1 MNNPVPLLIILLLGL
16 FAGGSWFFHSLAC
29 EGCVNHGGVSEAI
42 APIAKEKFAY
52 PLSIKDGSKL
62 NATDIDDNLR
72 FKRSGFEHLLPISTG
87 VSGVFKKA
95 ADYLNANKNRTI
107 KITGLYGKDEE
118 NTSLSSTLGLGRAND
133 VKTILSN
140 LGVDAKQIKLAD
152 RLFDKLS
159 FNDEAITYGAINYT
173 FEESVAEPKADDR
186 LAAIEK
192 DFRARPLILY
202 FQTNSSRV
210 NLSQEERK
218 RFDDLN
224 YYLSRKPNAKVKSVG
239 HTDNVGNRAS
249 NINLS
254 RNRAD
259 FAAGV
264 LASNGIARNR
274 INIDAK
280 GPDRPIATN
289 GTDAG
294 RSKNRRVEI
303 SLQ

>member
-1 MNNPVPLLIILLLGL
+1 MNNPVPLLIILLLALLGL
-16 FAGGSWFFHSLAC
+16 GSWFFHSLAC
-29 EGCVNHGGVSEAI
+29 EGCVNYGGISETI

-52 PLSIKDGSKL
+52 PLTIKDGGKL
-62 NATDIDDNLR
+62 NATDVDDNLR
-72 FKRSGFEHLLPISTG
+72 FNRSGFEHLLPISTG
-87 VSGVFKKA
+87 VNGVFKKA
-95 ADYLNANKNRTI
+95 AAYLNANKNRTI
-107 KITGLYGKDEE
+107 NITGLYGKDEE

-133 VKTILSN
+133 VKTILTK
-140 LGVDAKQIKLAD
+140 LGVDAKQIKLGD
-152 RLFDKLS
+152 RLYDQLSYNDKGV
-159 FNDEAITYGAINYT
+159 TYGAINYS
-173 FEESVAEPKADDR
+173 FEESVAEAKADDR

-192 DFRARPLILY
+192 DFKARPLILY

-210 NLSQEERK
+210 NLSQAERK

-289 GTDAG
+289 GTTAG
-294 RSKNRRVEI
+294 KAKNRRVEI